1 MKFRDLTIR
10 NKLIVV
16 ILTGSFTCA
25 SIVLSLLFLLEIRG
39 YQNELKS
46 DMLLS
51 ANLIGDYCAAP
62 LDFGYTQDV
71 EEIIQKINNVPYI
84 SHAVVFDL
92 SLNIVASYDR
102 GDSPLTIIPEL
113 TEKVVIRSDK
123 HFHLVKSISLET
135 RKVGSIYIASDSTL
149 KAKIF
154 KLFGIAIFSFIGMFG
169 ISFIFAIYLQRKIS
183 GPIITLEEATI
194 AVSNSNDYSLR
205 VSKVSNDEV
214 GSLFDGFNM
223 MLEQISEKES
233 ERNVAL
239 NKLREKEDSLEEAQR
254 IAKMGSWIWDL
265 PTNELFWSDNMC
277 LIHGIK
283 PSEFDGSFETFT
295 SSVHPDDLEF
305 VMSHIQEILKTKI
318 ERGLDYRIIS
328 REGEIKFVQGYQ
340 QMTLNEEGNAIRL
353 NGTLH
358 DITDRK
364 LADDALKE
372 SEEKFRSVIEQSND
386 AIYILY
392 NEKFDLVNRR
402 FTEMTGVKIEDT
414 EAPDFDFKDT
424 MTPESKKL
432 LAERDKMRAQGLQP
446 PGVFE
451 FTIQHMD
458 GQQYEVQASVTRIDY
473 GEGKAFLGILRDIS
487 TQKALEDQLRQA
499 QKIESIGHLAGG
511 IAHDFNNL
519 LTPIM
524 GNTELA
530 LMGMDPSEPLYEDLR
545 EINETASRAGEL
557 TRQLLAFSRKQ
568 VLEMKSV
575 DLNKLIE
582 NFRKILRRTIREDV
596 KIEVKY
602 GTALDHVRVDAHQIE
617 QILMNLLVNAQDAM
631 PSGGTITIETLV
643 SDLDQEFSE
652 THTEVKPGRYVML
665 LVKDTGEGI
674 DEETSQKI
682 FDPFFTTKA
691 VGKGTGLGL
700 STVHGII
707 SQHGGHVWVNSEIG
721 IGTTFNLCLPAHKS
735 EFVKFSETDSGL
747 DFYKGSGNILV
758 VEDQEQVRKIASRIL
773 KSVGYTIYA
782 PDKIEEAMEIIKNNI
797 ISIDLLLTDVIMPET
812 NGRDLYGLL
821 SKIQPDLKVLYMSG
835 YTQDVIAKHGVLEDG
850 INFIQKPLT
859 VETLAMK
866 VKTVLGK

>member
-1 MKFRDLTIR
+1 MRFRDLSIR

-16 ILTGSFTCA
+16 IFTGSLTCA
-25 SIVLSLLFLLEIRG
+25 SIVLTLLFFAELQG
-39 YQNELKS
+39 YQNKLKS
-46 DMLLS
+46 DMLLN

-62 LDFGYTQDV
+62 LDFGYAEDV
-71 EEIIQKINNVPYI
+71 EEIIQKTEHVPFI

-92 SLNIVASYDR
+92 SSNIVASYNR
-102 GDSPLTIIPEL
+102 GDSPLAIIPGL
-113 TEKVVIRSDK
+113 TEKDVVRRDK
-123 HFHLVKSISLET
+123 HFHLIKPISLVD

-149 KAKIF
+149 KAKIY
-154 KLFGIAIFSFIGMFG
+154 KQLEIAIFAFLGMFG
-169 ISFIFAIYLQRKIS
+169 ISFILAVYLQGKIS
-183 GPIITLEEATI
+183 GPIIKLEEATV
-194 AVSNSNDYSLR
+194 AVSKSNDYSLR

-265 PTNELFWSDNMC
+265 PTNWLSWSDNMC
-277 LIHGIK
+277 LIHGIE

-295 SSVHPDDLEF
+295 SLIHPDDLDF
-305 VMSHIQEILKTKI
+305 VMSHIQEIIETKI
-318 ERGLDYRIIS
+318 ESELFYRIINK
-328 REGEIKFVQGYQ
+328 EGDLKFVQGYQ
-340 QMTLNEEGNAIRL
+340 QLLLDEEGNVIRM

-364 LADDALKE
+364 EADDALKE
-372 SEEKFRSVIEQSND
+372 SEERFRSVIEQSND

-414 EAPDFDFKDT
+414 ESPDFDFRDT
-424 MTPESKKL
+424 MTPESKKM
-432 LAERDKMRAQGLQP
+432 LAERDKKREQGLQP

-451 FTIQHMD
+451 FTIQHKD
-458 GQQYEVQASVTRIDY
+458 GQLHEVQASVTGIDY
-473 GEGKAFLGILRDIS
+473 KDGKAILGILRDIS
-487 TQKALEDQLRQA
+487 IQKALEDQLRQA

-530 LMGMDPSEPLYEDLR
+530 LMEMDPSAPLYEDLR
-545 EINETASRAGEL
+545 EIHETASRAGEL

-596 KIEVKY
+596 KIEMKY

-631 PSGGTITIETLV
+631 PSGGTITIETFV
-643 SDLDQEFSE
+643 SDLDQGFSK

-665 LVKDTGEGI
+665 LVSDTGEGI
-674 DEETSQKI
+674 DDEISQKI

-691 VGKGTGLGL
+691 IGKGTGLGL

-707 SQHGGHVWVNSEIG
+707 SQHGGHVWLKSELG
-721 IGTTFNLCLPAHKS
+721 VGTTFNLCLPAHKS
-735 EFVKFSETDSGL
+735 EFATLRETDSRL
-747 DFYKGSGNILV
+747 DLYKGSGNILIA
-758 VEDQEQVRKIASRIL
+758 EDQEQVRRIASRIL
-773 KSVGYTIYA
+773 SSVGYTVYA
-782 PDKIEEAMEIIKNNI
+782 AKDKQEAMVVINDDN

-812 NGRDLYGLL
+812 NGRDLYGIL
-821 SKIQPDLKVLYMSG
+821 SNIQPDLKVLYMSG
-835 YTQDVIAKHGVLEDG
+835 YTHEVIAKHGVLEDG
-850 INFIQKPLT
+850 ISFIQKPLT
-859 VETLAMK
+859 VESLAKK
-866 VKTVLGK
+866 VKSVMEQ